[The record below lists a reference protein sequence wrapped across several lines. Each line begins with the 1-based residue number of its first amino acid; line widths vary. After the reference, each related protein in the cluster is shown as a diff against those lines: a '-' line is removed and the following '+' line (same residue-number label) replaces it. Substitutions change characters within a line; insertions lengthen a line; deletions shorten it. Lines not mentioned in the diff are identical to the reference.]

1 MIRALSGA
9 LGLSVAV
16 CVLLAGLWS
25 RDIAT
30 RATAE
35 AEAAQLRAALR
46 AETGRR
52 RECLGMVDA
61 ERAEVA
67 TCRRDAADAAAEA
80 REVERQ
86 ACGRL
91 VSAARAQGRLD
102 VDPAD
107 LSAVVAALRSRRR

>member
-1 MIRALSGA
+1 MIRALAGA
-9 LGLSVAV
+9 LALALAAL
-16 CVLLAGLWS
+16 VLALVLWR
-25 RDIAT
+25 RDIAELERQ
-30 RATAE
+30 RAQSGVARQTLE
-35 AEAAQLRAALR
+35 AVRGQLKRS
-46 AETGRR
+46 
-52 RECLGMVDA
+52 LGMVDA

-67 TCRRDAADAAAEA
+67 ACRRDAADAAAEA

-107 LSAVVAALRSRRR
+107 LSAVVSALRGRK